1 MSTQNIT
8 WGQQGWVCPKCGSVW
23 APHVDGCYKCNNT
36 TPNTI
41 TIGDPPSTYP
51 PEWSDIS
58 TGSGRFYEG
67 QEITISD
74 YEKYSKDA
82 KDLSEFFGNTANI
95 DEDKIKEF
103 LISKNMK

>member
-1 MSTQNIT
+1 MNTQNIS

-23 APHVDGCYKCNNT
+23 APHVDGCHKCNNT

-41 TIGDPPSTYP
+41 TIGDYPSNGQDWWGPTM
-51 PEWSDIS
+51 
-58 TGSGRFYEG
+58 TGSGHFYQG

-95 DEDKIKEF
+95 TEDTIKEF
-103 LISKNMK
+103 LISKNIK